1 MIEAT
6 SVLVGDILKFKK
18 NTLVEG
24 VLGKYYELEL
34 ITNLNVLLVRG

>member
-6 SVLVGDILKFKK
+6 SV
-18 NTLVEG
+18 VEG